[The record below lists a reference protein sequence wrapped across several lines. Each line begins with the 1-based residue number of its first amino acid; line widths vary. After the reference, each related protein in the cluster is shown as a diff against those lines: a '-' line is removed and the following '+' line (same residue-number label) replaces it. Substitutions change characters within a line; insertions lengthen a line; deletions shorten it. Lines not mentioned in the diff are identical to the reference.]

1 MMEKEFWSTL
11 VAVLVTI
18 SVLTIGWVRK
28 QWWAR
33 LSKSERMQRLS
44 AKIVQTRIHSAFRAS
59 YDSEVL
65 QKVKKYKMDRPAIK
79 DFIYGGLSE
88 IMNNRQY
95 FYKSSVGQGYSHF
108 TEEGEKALVEYMNLV
123 SWKMIEAENNELN
136 ARSKEIVM
144 KTLKGDSK

>member
-1 MMEKEFWSTL
+1 
-11 VAVLVTI
+11 
-18 SVLTIGWVRK
+18 
-28 QWWAR
+28 
-33 LSKSERMQRLS
+33 
-44 AKIVQTRIHSAFRAS
+44 
-59 YDSEVL
+59 
-65 QKVKKYKMDRPAIK
+65 MDKGAIK

-95 FYKSSVGQGYSHF
+95 FYKSTVGQGYSHF

-144 KTLKGDSK
+144 KTLKGENT

>member
-1 MMEKEFWSTL
+1 
-11 VAVLVTI
+11 
-18 SVLTIGWVRK
+18 
-28 QWWAR
+28 
-33 LSKSERMQRLS
+33 
-44 AKIVQTRIHSAFRAS
+44 
-59 YDSEVL
+59 
-65 QKVKKYKMDRPAIK
+65 MDRPAIK

>member
-1 MMEKEFWSTL
+1 
-11 VAVLVTI
+11 
-18 SVLTIGWVRK
+18 
-28 QWWAR
+28 
-33 LSKSERMQRLS
+33 
-44 AKIVQTRIHSAFRAS
+44 
-59 YDSEVL
+59 
-65 QKVKKYKMDRPAIK
+65 MDRGAIK

-123 SWKMIEAENNELN
+123 SWKMIEAENTELN

-144 KTLKGDSK
+144 KTLKGENT